1 MYSFWL
7 VLFAITTG
15 FTASGIA
22 ANLYR
27 LSGVTAKTSAGQTFK
42 LAVMSV
48 AGPSVIFEYAVRG
61 YSAKQWNPF
70 LFWIVVALVS
80 YWSLALGL
88 FVLDVTL
95 HMHF

>member
-1 MYSFWL
+1 M
-7 VLFAITTG
+7 LFAITTG

-27 LSGVTAKTSAGQTFK
+27 ISGATASTGTGQTLR
-42 LAVMSV
+42 LAVMAI

-61 YSAKQWNPF
+61 YNAKEWNPL
-70 LFWIVVALVS
+70 LFWIVVALVT

-88 FVLDVTL
+88 FVLDVAL
-95 HMHF
+95 HL